1 MSLEFNNEGEINAK
15 QTNRN
20 IILVLLLSLMSASL
34 AQNQLEFGLKSANPS
49 RDRERKRER
58 EWERGKVESWQR
70 SKWKSKHVAC
80 RSEPAINQNGPKK
93 KQNKTNNNSEGIKKK
108 EKQVFGL
115 IASAAAACMRWVAC
129 TTASECGTPH
139 ETETEPDPSNRL
151 YCFYIVYML
160 GNLYNNKN

>member
-93 KQNKTNNNSEGIKKK
+93 NKTKPT
-108 EKQVFGL
+108 
-115 IASAAAACMRWVAC
+115 
-129 TTASECGTPH
+129 TTARESEERKTSFWPYSECSSSSVYAVGCMHHCIRVWHPTR
-139 ETETEPDPSNRL
+139 NRNRTGSLKQIVL
-151 YCFYIVYML
+151 Y
-160 GNLYNNKN
+160 LYSIYVGKSVQQ

>member
-20 IILVLLLSLMSASL
+20 IILVLLISLMSASL

-49 RDRERKRER
+49 RNRERKRER

-93 KQNKTNNNSEGIKKK
+93 QNKTNNNSEGIKKERK
-108 EKQVFGL
+108 TSF
-115 IASAAAACMRWVAC
+115 WPY
-129 TTASECGTPH
+129 SECSSSVYAVGCMHHCIRVWHPTR
-139 ETETEPDPSNRL
+139 NRNRTGSLKQIVL
-151 YCFYIVYML
+151 Y
-160 GNLYNNKN
+160 LYSIYVGKSVQQ

>member
-49 RDRERKRER
+49 RARERKRER

-93 KQNKTNNNSEGIKKK
+93 TKQNQQQQRGNQKK
-108 EKQVFGL
+108 EKHVSDL
-115 IASAAAACMRWVAC
+115 IASAAAACMRLVAC

-139 ETETEPDPSNRL
+139 ETETEPDPSNWL
-151 YCFYIVYML
+151 YCIYIVYML